1 MEKTIAQRIKEVLK
15 YYEVGENSLAGK
27 LGISQTTLNSAL
39 KDGKDN
45 VSSKILTGLKENFE
59 DVNLD
64 WLLTGEGEM
73 LKAETEASEDTPG
86 AAQLRRVR
94 DVEVNIVPLI
104 PVEAFAGPIRSML
117 AEGIADTECRHVPAP
132 MPGAELAIPVSGD
145 SMEPTIK
152 DGSILYLARINERA
166 FIPWGN
172 VMVLDTENGAL
183 VKLVYPSGSDPD
195 AVEARSINPD
205 YPPFDVP
212 KDSIYGIYRVLG
224 LSKFYTTL

>member
-1 MEKTIAQRIKEVLK
+1 MEQTVKQRLIEYLR
-15 YYEVGENSLAGK
+15 Y
-27 LGISQTTLNSAL
+27 
-39 KDGKDN
+39 
-45 VSSKILTGLKENFE
+45 SKIGQNKFEKKASISNGYIANLKSSPSPEKIKQILEAAPDLNR
-59 DVNLD
+59 D
-64 WLLTGEGEM
+64 WLLYGEGVM
-73 LKAETEASEDTPG
+73 LKAETEAPEDTPG

>member
-1 MEKTIAQRIKEVLK
+1 MESSVKQRLIEYLRYSKIGQNKFEK
-15 YYEVGENSLAGK
+15 KA
-27 LGISQTTLNSAL
+27 GISNGYIANLKSSPSPEKIKQILDAAPDLNR
-39 KDGKDN
+39 
-45 VSSKILTGLKENFE
+45 
-59 DVNLD
+59 D
-64 WLLTGEGEM
+64 WLLYGEGEM
-73 LKAETEASEDTPG
+73 LKEETEASEDTPG

>member
-1 MEKTIAQRIKEVLK
+1 MEETVKQRIMYFISTKKITVNFFEQKAGLSVGYLRQLRKEPSPTK
-15 YYEVGENSLAGK
+15 IKSIISAFPEINEN
-27 LGISQTTLNSAL
+27 
-39 KDGKDN
+39 
-45 VSSKILTGLKENFE
+45 
-59 DVNLD
+59 

-73 LKAETEASEDTPG
+73 LKTEATMVPP
-86 AAQLRRVR
+86 APQTRRTG
-94 DVEVNIVPLI
+94 DIEVNIVPLI
-104 PVEAFAGPIRSML
+104 PVEAFAGPIRNVL
-117 AEGIADTECRHVPAP
+117 AQGIADSECRHVPAP

-152 DGSILYLARINERA
+152 DGAILYLARINERA

>member
-1 MEKTIAQRIKEVLK
+1 MSKANISERILEYLTFKNMTAKALEKLCNLGNGTIKKLSEKTRESTIDRI
-15 YYEVGENSLAGK
+15 
-27 LGISQTTLNSAL
+27 ISHCPDLN
-39 KDGKDN
+39 K
-45 VSSKILTGLKENFE
+45 
-59 DVNLD
+59 D

-73 LKAETEASEDTPG
+73 LKAETEAPEDTPG
-86 AAQLRRVR
+86 AAQLRHVR

>member
-1 MEKTIAQRIKEVLK
+1 M
-15 YYEVGENSLAGK
+15 
-27 LGISQTTLNSAL
+27 AL
-39 KDGKDN
+39 KDRLLDIANYKRI
-45 VSSKILTGLKENFE
+45 SIAEFERQAGLSNGYIKNFKGSLGSNKME
-59 DVNLD
+59 YLLSVFPEINPT

-73 LKAETEASEDTPG
+73 LKEETEASEDTPG